1 MKLFNVPDSL
11 IARREECKNALP
23 AYRTEFMR
31 DRDRILYATAF
42 RRLAGKTQIYTVGAD
57 DHKRNRLTHTLE
69 VAQIARTVAQGLRLD
84 PNLAEA
90 IALAHDFGH
99 TPFGHAG
106 ERMLHDIMI
115 PESNYVKTSP
125 FYKTKYKNI
134 EDQFKREKE
143 EKINYCNHA
152 FGFKHNLQSAR
163 VSAVLEDSYL
173 GENGENIGLN
183 LTNFSLYGMIIHSKL
198 KYQENDSYPN
208 FKNEL
213 DCFFKMKNSK
223 EDAWSFEAFIVR
235 WADEISQWHHDL
247 EDAMRGKALPIER
260 ICQTIKKSL
269 NNHLDE
275 NSITIL
281 DNISNS
287 SKMDRKAIAQL
298 SHIVVNTLVNSLID
312 KSKENF
318 ETIKNE
324 LNQKEINRS
333 EKVFM
338 EYDSLGLSIPKEA
351 IIKIHED
358 INYEEFEGI
367 IKGSVHHSRNVERMN
382 EKGKYIIR
390 KLFEAYYAHPQQLP
404 DGPILHLLVDTGEY
418 PTIDDAKQK
427 GIGEARVHFDKVM
440 ENPNIH
446 VKCVLMRRICDHIA
460 SMTDHYAIEEYNNLY
475 G

>member
-163 VSAVLEDSYL
+163 VSAVL
-173 GENGENIGLN
+173 
-183 LTNFSLYGMIIHSKL
+183 
-198 KYQENDSYPN
+198 
-208 FKNEL
+208 
-213 DCFFKMKNSK
+213 
-223 EDAWSFEAFIVR
+223 
-235 WADEISQWHHDL
+235 
-247 EDAMRGKALPIER
+247 
-260 ICQTIKKSL
+260 
-269 NNHLDE
+269 
-275 NSITIL
+275 
-281 DNISNS
+281 
-287 SKMDRKAIAQL
+287 
-298 SHIVVNTLVNSLID
+298 
-312 KSKENF
+312 
-318 ETIKNE
+318 
-324 LNQKEINRS
+324 
-333 EKVFM
+333 
-338 EYDSLGLSIPKEA
+338 
-351 IIKIHED
+351 
-358 INYEEFEGI
+358 
-367 IKGSVHHSRNVERMN
+367 
-382 EKGKYIIR
+382 
-390 KLFEAYYAHPQQLP
+390 
-404 DGPILHLLVDTGEY
+404 
-418 PTIDDAKQK
+418 
-427 GIGEARVHFDKVM
+427 
-440 ENPNIH
+440 
-446 VKCVLMRRICDHIA
+446 
-460 SMTDHYAIEEYNNLY
+460 
-475 G
+475 